1 MGLAINGKIVQG
13 SGLTYF
19 SRNNG
24 SNKDT
29 MVDTGYIN
37 PDGTTEL
44 TSIDDLSIFD
54 LVAPGTYLTDL
65 YTLQHVHN
73 FSGFMGGYHFDD
85 SKVPVLIHVPE
96 GNLVK
101 CDSKNVLTLL
111 AYLCYLSTSNKVEDT
126 QHNNDI
132 LAQVYDK
139 LSTKDMMRAGL
150 IQPPV
155 EELVNFTFSKVGG
168 KPVSVNDFL
177 TDSVDNV
184 VDSVYY
190 KGKQVDFYYYAG
202 TDSGNL
208 SNRMLIYIGG
218 GYGFSVFPDCETLNV
233 YIHPYVYMKLHDPDK
248 DGVIAVYDRS
258 NYHIQVNKGLTDS
271 SHTIPVDYSNTSFH
285 NYSFRTHLI
294 VYKNGTYDAY
304 VLAFSTVIPD
314 EKTYA
319 LGFKYMDINILTDV
333 PYNPSLFD
341 SICLN
346 NESNWF
352 DSNDH
357 NLMTLPQ
364 QFNLNLLDNSF
375 GSGYSPGTFNAG
387 LGKYTILPQGKYL
400 VNSSSI
406 IGDLL
411 NSPVTPADI
420 DYIEVKSYTNRVVE
434 QKVYLRY
441 GWSINYCMYSRLGRI
456 TESNVINY
464 SDWHSC
470 DIKHVLG
477 D

>member
-1 MGLAINGKIVQG
+1 MGLAINGKIVQS

-24 SNKDT
+24 FSKDT
-29 MVDTGYIN
+29 MIDTGYIN
-37 PDGTTEL
+37 PDGTTKL
-44 TSIDDLSIFD
+44 TSIADLSIFD

-101 CDSKNVLTLL
+101 YDNKNALTLL
-111 AYLCYLSTSNKVEDT
+111 AYFCYISTSNKVEDT
-126 QHNNDI
+126 QQNNDI

-139 LSTKDMMRAGL
+139 LNTEDMMRAGL

-155 EELVNFTFSKVGG
+155 EELANFTFSKVGG

-177 TDSVDNV
+177 IDNVDNI

-202 TDSGNL
+202 TDSANL
-208 SNRMLIYIGG
+208 SNRMFIYIGG
-218 GYGFSVFPDCETLNV
+218 GYGFSVLPDNETLNGSNS
-233 YIHPYVYMKLHDPDK
+233 YVYMKLSDPDK

-271 SHTIPVDYSNTSFH
+271 SHTILADSNNSFH
-285 NYSFRTHLI
+285 NYSFRAHFT
-294 VYKNGTYDAY
+294 VYTNGTYDSY
-304 VLAFSTVIPD
+304 ILAFSTIITD
-314 EKTYA
+314 EEIYA
-319 LGFKYMDINILTDV
+319 LGFKYIDIKLLTDV

-346 NESNWF
+346 NEYNWF

-364 QFNLNLLDNSF
+364 QFNLDSLGTSF
-375 GSGYSPGTFNAG
+375 GFGDLPGTFNAG
-387 LGKYTILPQGKYL
+387 LGKSAVLPQGKYL

-406 IGDLL
+406 KGDLL
-411 NSPVTPADI
+411 NSPVLAADI
-420 DYIEVKSYTNRVVE
+420 DYIEVKSYANRIVE
-434 QKVYLRY
+434 QRVCLRY
-441 GWSINYCMYSRLGRI
+441 DWSLNYCMCSRICMI
-456 TESNVINY
+456 TESNVTNY
-464 SDWHSC
+464 SDWHSYN
-470 DIKHVLG
+470 IKHVLG

>member
-1 MGLAINGKIVQG
+1 MGLAINGKIVQS

-24 SNKDT
+24 FSKDT
-29 MVDTGYIN
+29 MIDTGYIN
-37 PDGTTEL
+37 PDGTTKL

-101 CDSKNVLTLL
+101 YDSKNVLTLF
-111 AYLCYLSTSNKVEDT
+111 AYLCYISFSNKVEDT
-126 QHNNDI
+126 QQNNDI

-139 LSTKDMMRAGL
+139 LNTEDMMHAGL

-177 TDSVDNV
+177 TDNVDNI

-190 KGKQVDFYYYAG
+190 KGKEVDFYYYAG
-202 TDSGNL
+202 TDSGKL

-218 GYGFSVFPDCETLNV
+218 GYGFSVLPDNKTLNGSNS
-233 YIHPYVYMKLHDPDK
+233 YVFMKLHDPDK
-248 DGVIAVYDRS
+248 DGVIAVYNRS

-271 SHTIPVDYSNTSFH
+271 SHTVPVDYSNTSFH
-285 NYSFRTHLI
+285 NYSFRAHIT
-294 VYKNGTYDAY
+294 VYTNGTYDSY
-304 VLAFSTVIPD
+304 ILAFSTIISD
-314 EKTYA
+314 EEIYA
-319 LGFKYMDINILTDV
+319 LGFKYIDIKLLTDV

-364 QFNLNLLDNSF
+364 QFNLDSLGTSF
-375 GSGYSPGTFNAG
+375 GFGDLPGTFNAG
-387 LGKYTILPQGKYL
+387 LGKSTVLPQGKYL
-400 VNSSSI
+400 VNSLSI
-406 IGDLL
+406 KGDLL
-411 NSPVTPADI
+411 NSPVLAADI
-420 DYIEVKSYTNRVVE
+420 DYIEVKSYANRVVE

-441 GWSINYCMYSRLGRI
+441 GWSTNYCMCSRFGMI
-456 TESNVINY
+456 TESNVTNY
-464 SDWHSC
+464 SDWHSYN
-470 DIKHVLG
+470 IKRVLG

>member
-1 MGLAINGKIVQG
+1 MGLAINGKIVQS

-24 SNKDT
+24 YSKDT
-29 MVDTGYIN
+29 MIDTGYIN
-37 PDGTTEL
+37 PDGTTKL
-44 TSIDDLSIFD
+44 TSIADLSIFD

-65 YTLQHVHN
+65 DTLQHVHN

-101 CDSKNVLTLL
+101 YDNKNALTLL

-126 QHNNDI
+126 QQNNDI

-139 LSTKDMMRAGL
+139 LNTEDMMRAGL

-177 TDSVDNV
+177 TDNVDNI

-190 KGKQVDFYYYAG
+190 KGKEVDFYYYAG
-202 TDSGNL
+202 IDSGNL

-218 GYGFSVFPDCETLNV
+218 GYGFSVLPDYETLNV
-233 YIHPYVYMKLHDPDK
+233 SNHSYVYMKLSDPDK
-248 DGVIAVYDRS
+248 DGVIAVYDCS
-258 NYHIQVNKGLTDS
+258 KYHIQVNKGLTGS
-271 SHTIPVDYSNTSFH
+271 SHTIPADSNTSFH
-285 NYSFRTHLI
+285 NYSLKAHLI
-294 VYKNGTYDAY
+294 VYTNGTYDAY

-314 EKTYA
+314 EKIYP
-319 LGFKYMDINILTDV
+319 LGFKYIDINILTDV

-364 QFNLNLLDNSF
+364 QFNLNLLGFSF

-406 IGDLL
+406 KGDLL
-411 NSPVTPADI
+411 NSPVLAADI
-420 DYIEVKSYTNRVVE
+420 DYIEVKSYANRVVE

-441 GWSINYCMYSRLGRI
+441 GWSINYCMYSRISTI
-456 TESNVINY
+456 TESGVPNY

-470 DIKHVLG
+470 NINHVLG